1 MKNRQAK
8 NLNSFESQIGRGC
21 YSAEMSRSSLRES
34 DLYKPVEKW
43 ATKHF
48 GAFATGINKGTE
60 YGRVDVVCLR
70 QVPGDLS
77 AETDCICIEVKKGNQ
92 PFLNALGQASSYS
105 IYGDYSYL
113 ADYRPDR
120 VFSEE
125 ERMLAERLGV
135 GLIRIDKNLS
145 ISLISTARRSQP
157 EENFRLRIADQ
168 LGYVKCVLCATF
180 FPRDAGN
187 KRWGNLQRHI
197 DSRKKMVESVEQG
210 KGIVFWPSDASDQD
224 VTHPKR
230 HSDDLNYNRR
240 FMCNSCAA
248 LFLSP

>member
-1 MKNRQAK
+1 
-8 NLNSFESQIGRGC
+8 
-21 YSAEMSRSSLRES
+21 
-34 DLYKPVEKW
+34 
-43 ATKHF
+43 
-48 GAFATGINKGTE
+48 
-60 YGRVDVVCLR
+60 
-70 QVPGDLS
+70 
-77 AETDCICIEVKKGNQ
+77 
-92 PFLNALGQASSYS
+92 
-105 IYGDYSYL
+105 
-113 ADYRPDR
+113 
-120 VFSEE
+120 
-125 ERMLAERLGV
+125 MLAERLGV

-145 ISLISTARRSQP
+145 ISLIYTARRSQP